1 MGLEEKLRQSFP
13 ASKSLKLWSVFRKGD
28 GPVTGRFM
36 APFKAL
42 DLGRYQT
49 KFTSNTLKPLQVSEI
64 TPEFPSAQVSI
75 TATLMTLQKA
85 SKTAESVIFEH
96 LKQLTTSIKFYEQ
109 QPLIIALNMPYFI
122 ILTTHAFNGVSGE
135 TSSEVSRQ
143 QISQVMVRLQ
153 NGG

>member
-49 KFTSNTLKPLQVSEI
+49 KFKADTTKDYIGMGDSCVSLSVDYEGSESQV
-64 TPEFPSAQVSI
+64 
-75 TATLMTLQKA
+75 
-85 SKTAESVIFEH
+85 
-96 LKQLTTSIKFYEQ
+96 KQLF
-109 QPLIIALNMPYFI
+109 
-122 ILTTHAFNGVSGE
+122 
-135 TSSEVSRQ
+135 
-143 QISQVMVRLQ
+143 VRLQ
-153 NGG
+153 SLGLQRLQRMYSN